1 MKQPEREIIFGVC
14 DKTGNCNSYFG
25 FFKNEEDAKK
35 EVKIQADRLK
45 EDLGLMDIIVKEDR
59 AVMFLNKFAKL
70 MRMILNNSEKSHIT
84 LNEELDAMLDDDNE
98 GVEDSHTKLFN
109 QSETVA
115 EVNKITETATRNS
128 N

>member
-14 DKTGNCNSYFG
+14 DKTGNCDSYFG

-59 AVMFLNKFAKL
+59 AV
-70 MRMILNNSEKSHIT
+70 IPH
-84 LNEELDAMLDDDNE
+84 E
-98 GVEDSHTKLFN
+98 GRVEQIVVIIHSFVL
-109 QSETVA
+109 
-115 EVNKITETATRNS
+115 R
-128 N
+128 